1 MTITSINTIDAK
13 EQFSDLLNRVAH
25 SKERIILTRRGKE
38 IAAIISIEDLAQ
50 LEQKQSERD
59 LEDAMDA
66 LKLTRSQGSISLEM
80 LKERIAG
87 NP

>member
-1 MTITSINTIDAK
+1 MNITSINTIDAK

-66 LKLTRSQGSISLEM
+66 LKITRSQGSISLET
-80 LKERIAG
+80 LKEKIG
-87 NP
+87 